1 MRRPRPA
8 ARICLQ
14 RPDSAGYSL
23 LELMF
28 VVGLVFTLS
37 AVAIPEYLAAV
48 DEFRTAGAA
57 RYMAAR
63 VHRVRMEAVMR
74 SANVALRFVRA
85 DSGFAF
91 SVFLDGDGDGVRTLD
106 IQRAIDR
113 QIVPGERLPDHF
125 SGVDFG
131 VLPGLPSVEPGVDPP
146 GSDPIKLGSS
156 NLLSFSPSGTSSPG
170 SVYIRGR
177 KTSQYAVRVLG
188 ATGRIRVLKFN
199 PSTRQWK

>member
-1 MRRPRPA
+1 
-8 ARICLQ
+8 
-14 RPDSAGYSL
+14 
-23 LELMF
+23 MF

-63 VHRVRMEAVMR
+63 VHRVRMEAIMR
-74 SANVALRFVRA
+74 SANVALRFVWV

-91 SVFLDGDGDGVRTLD
+91 SVFLDGNGDGVRTLD
-106 IQRAIDR
+106 IERAVDR

-131 VLPGLPSVEPGVDPP
+131 VLSGLPSVEPGADPP

-156 NLLSFSPSGTSSPG
+156 NLLSFSPTGTSSPG

-199 PSTRQWK
+199 PGTRQWK